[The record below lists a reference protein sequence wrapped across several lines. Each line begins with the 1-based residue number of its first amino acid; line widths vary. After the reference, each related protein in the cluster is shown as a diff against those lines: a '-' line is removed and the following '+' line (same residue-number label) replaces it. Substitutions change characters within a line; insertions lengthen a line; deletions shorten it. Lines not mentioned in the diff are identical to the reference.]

1 MKKLRNF
8 VFIIC
13 ILTMSL
19 LSSCNIASLNSEVND
34 MKGQLIGNSFEC
46 QFYDNYGEKF
56 LTASGTKIGMT
67 GNIVKESKIN
77 SSDGTTATE
86 YALSSVVTIN
96 IDGKQIQS
104 CGDTIIFE
112 ESSLKPDAEFQLSD
126 IESGSSDGFSEN
138 TIISGIVNDYKNF
151 FGKGQVVVIQSQ
163 LGVPICAY
171 SGDDVYWEVRNDLPK
186 TTKLMI
192 DGKALYIHRANF
204 QIIDKDLIY
213 FAFYKGQ
220 PIGFFLMFP
229 ELNQVV
235 KHLNGKMNLF
245 GKLKF
250 MYYLKARKIDVA
262 LGQLFGVVPE
272 FQGKGV
278 EAAMIKRFTECI
290 IEKGREYKYLE
301 LNWVGDFNPPMIHLM
316 DYIGAKVVRTYVT
329 YRKLFRDDIEFVR
342 SADKMQNID

>member
-1 MKKLRNF
+1 MKKR
-8 VFIIC
+8 
-13 ILTMSL
+13 L
-19 LSSCNIASLNSEVND
+19 LIVTLAIVMVVCLAGCGIASWNSGVND
-34 MKGQLIGNSFEC
+34 IKGQLVGNSFEC

-56 LTASGTKIGMT
+56 LTASGTKVGMT
-67 GNIVKESKIN
+67 GNVIKESKIN

-112 ESSLKPDAEFQLSD
+112 ENGLKPDAEFQLSD
-126 IESGSSDGFSEN
+126 IESGSSGGLSEN

-204 QIIDKDLIY
+204 QIIDKELI
-213 FAFYKGQ
+213 
-220 PIGFFLMFP
+220 
-229 ELNQVV
+229 
-235 KHLNGKMNLF
+235 
-245 GKLKF
+245 
-250 MYYLKARKIDVA
+250 D
-262 LGQLFGVVPE
+262 
-272 FQGKGV
+272 
-278 EAAMIKRFTECI
+278 
-290 IEKGREYKYLE
+290 
-301 LNWVGDFNPPMIHLM
+301 
-316 DYIGAKVVRTYVT
+316 
-329 YRKLFRDDIEFVR
+329 
-342 SADKMQNID
+342 